1 MATQN
6 TKTFQEFVVMQ
17 EISDGEKKNVQ
28 QMIEAFSEY
37 MVAVNSEYSYNK
49 TYLIAYVEDFIQCQ
63 KVLKLKYQILL
74 NEILPK
80 LGTAGIGQ
88 GYVINID
95 HAWKVE
101 KGKVKLNNTF
111 NPDIVK
117 RYKIQLE
124 LELVHENGFVIAE
137 EIFIDDNYENIID
150 ACIAEFIERRKEVID
165 DGTEKNKH
173 S

>member
-1 MATQN
+1 
-6 TKTFQEFVVMQ
+6 MQ

-117 RYKIQLE
+117 NHGKNNIKNIHQLRMIIIKSSTKMGNT
-124 LELVHENGFVIAE
+124 NG
-137 EIFIDDNYENIID
+137 
-150 ACIAEFIERRKEVID
+150 R
-165 DGTEKNKH
+165 
-173 S
+173 